1 MRGLALWF
9 DPEAPRREFDPNLFG
24 FNPYGFAH
32 YADPDRYAELFSIK
46 APRLDVYRR
55 LLPNTYEAAEGM
67 FSRIHQRR
75 EWGLQ
80 ISPKAWAFETA
91 GKARPLKK
99 GIRYSET
106 ISLLDIL
113 KHLTGRSGY
122 ARGTSDKP
130 IPSYKRQSDG
140 SYRPNFIPAIRF
152 DIDIDRAFR
161 FERSDW
167 LVSELESQRRVIEA
181 TGLPY
186 RVFRTGSRGVQLVV
200 PLPLAVP
207 PILASLYS
215 VGLKEALAARGTSWA
230 QVDKDNLSGLLRLPG
245 GVHAKT
251 GDLGL
256 WVDVAGGKLF
266 DLDDQ
271 VSKMTSGLAW
281 TQQDSTSF
289 ETREYEDA
297 ANQIIKH
304 LRARGYDLHRLVDR
318 DVALQTI
325 ERMPSNL
332 ISKSIE
338 AAIAEGKVIREEFE
352 VSNRRR
358 PSVSPSET
366 DPIPSVLSKIKPEII
381 STSSAYSRGGT
392 DWASAVWDQAYQPG
406 EHWQWIS
413 MGGKMGILA
422 AHILFGADGAEEALL
437 ELSRRIGAVDQDEL
451 IAREHAI
458 RSLVKSF
465 DFDNNQERRSIP
477 KSEAAIVL
485 GETDDEV
492 EAIASDVVA
501 NLLDHHP
508 KPRWSVTLAS
518 RLVVILLIG
527 MRDSETGRYRV
538 SFGDLAE
545 QINQRW
551 PDANCN
557 RQRVSQMIPR
567 ITLGKEC
574 IVGAFQRFR
583 GKRWDSIPDEYA
595 LTMMHKHTELFRIS
609 KAKYNAFVAAR
620 EAELDAMSHSSRP
633 QTTECDLSD
642 WCRLPENT

>member
-1 MRGLALWF
+1 
-9 DPEAPRREFDPNLFG
+9 
-24 FNPYGFAH
+24 
-32 YADPDRYAELFSIK
+32 
-46 APRLDVYRR
+46 
-55 LLPNTYEAAEGM
+55 
-67 FSRIHQRR
+67 
-75 EWGLQ
+75 
-80 ISPKAWAFETA
+80 
-91 GKARPLKK
+91 
-99 GIRYSET
+99 
-106 ISLLDIL
+106 
-113 KHLTGRSGY
+113 
-122 ARGTSDKP
+122 
-130 IPSYKRQSDG
+130 
-140 SYRPNFIPAIRF
+140 
-152 DIDIDRAFR
+152 
-161 FERSDW
+161 
-167 LVSELESQRRVIEA
+167 
-181 TGLPY
+181 
-186 RVFRTGSRGVQLVV
+186 
-200 PLPLAVP
+200 
-207 PILASLYS
+207 